1 MTRRIALPTIAL
13 AALLAACG
21 PEADSATVSVTL
33 DSAAIAAL
41 PELMAEPGTLLCTAT
56 GHDGCP
62 LHNAV
67 ANRLADGSIAIWEP
81 GMTIHRFVPGDSVSR
96 PLGQAGAGGSY
107 VNAMAI
113 ASTGTNRY
121 RVVTYDG
128 EWRVLTFDGAG
139 NVQRTELIA
148 DPGMLNAVGFVGS
161 QPVRQGMSGWGTD
174 TAGHLTVTLLD
185 RITDTSGTVI
195 LDTPVRWL
203 RGGTEETGPIP
214 PLLASTP
221 VWTLTA
227 DGDLVWSPGDRLVVE
242 RRTRDGRV
250 KWRLDGPA
258 GRAITGGELDAREA
272 VVRGEAR
279 HLPFTDED
287 YAEMRRRSD
296 SLRAAVVGLTSTP
309 DGRVILSQGP
319 SADGRGID
327 FLRLAADGT
336 PEARFRLDP
345 RVKVLVAEGDSLL
358 VHTPTEGEPWEVRWM
373 RLKREVKG
381 ET

>member
-1 MTRRIALPTIAL
+1 MNRRIAIPMVAL
-13 AALLAACG
+13 AALLAGCG
-21 PEADSATVSVTL
+21 TEADPATVTSTL
-33 DSAAIAAL
+33 DSATIAAL
-41 PELMAEPGTLLCTAT
+41 PELVAEPGTLLCRAT

-62 LHNAV
+62 LNNAV
-67 ANRLADGSIAIWEP
+67 SNRLADGSIAIWEP
-81 GMTIHRFVPGDSVSR
+81 GMTIHRFYPGDSVSK
-96 PLGQAGAGGSY
+96 PLGLAGPGGSY

-128 EWRVLTFDGAG
+128 EWRVLTFDGSG

-148 DPGMLNAVGFVGS
+148 DPGTLNAVGFVGS
-161 QPVRQGMSGWGTD
+161 QPVMQGMSGWGTD

-185 RITDTSGTVI
+185 KITDTTGTVI
-195 LDTPVRWL
+195 LDVPVRWL
-203 RGGTEETGPIP
+203 RGGTEEAGPIP

-242 RRTRDGRV
+242 RRTRNGNV
-250 KWRLDGPA
+250 KWRVEGPA
-258 GRAITGGELDAREA
+258 GRGITQEELDAREA
-272 VVRGEAR
+272 VVREEAR
-279 HLPFTDED
+279 HLPFSEED

-296 SLRAAVVGLTSTP
+296 SLRAAVVGLTTTP

-319 SADGRGID
+319 SADGNGID

-373 RLKREVKG
+373 RLK
-381 ET
+381 